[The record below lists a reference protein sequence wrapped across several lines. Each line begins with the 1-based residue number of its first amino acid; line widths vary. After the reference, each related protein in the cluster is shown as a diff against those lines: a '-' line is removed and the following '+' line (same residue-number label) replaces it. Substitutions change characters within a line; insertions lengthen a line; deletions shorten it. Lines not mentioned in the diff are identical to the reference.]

1 MWESKLSMVGPRFV
15 LRLSVMVNARET
27 AGLLNP
33 GFHRGKR
40 KLGKDWRVQGRDG
53 WGEAVQDRGEEG
65 ARGRH
70 HLTFGP
76 LPQTNGFGAGSE
88 EDSADQDEEFD
99 DEDENNE
106 MEEEERCG
114 ISETEGDASDAAEEP
129 LQHTVAREEPLHH
142 VDATRIL
149 TDADFKL
156 LARLRAALQEK
167 EKDPR
172 MRSKQAVAH
181 AGPADDEDADA
192 DNLPTPSFAVLPE
205 SLGAAVKSEKSS
217 KIERIASI
225 LSGRKEKKF
234 DHEGHA
240 GGLTNKEKE
249 RKKNFVMVRKGK
261 KSIANKIR
269 TSNSD
274 TRYKKMHAKEQ
285 FGRERRKR
293 RRT

>member
-1 MWESKLSMVGPRFV
+1 MVGPRFV

-106 MEEEERCG
+106 MEEEE
-114 ISETEGDASDAAEEP
+114 AEEG
-129 LQHTVAREEPLHH
+129 EEGEEGEEEEYEEGE
-142 VDATRIL
+142 D
-149 TDADFKL
+149 
-156 LARLRAALQEK
+156 EG
-167 EKDPR
+167 EYEEGEEEEEEEYEEEEEE
-172 MRSKQAVAH
+172 H
-181 AGPADDEDADA
+181 AGPADSHVDNKFGVGVEDAVHMRA
-192 DNLPTPSFAVLPE
+192 HNLSRAH
-205 SLGAAVKSEKSS
+205 
-217 KIERIASI
+217 SI
-225 LSGRKEKKF
+225 L
-234 DHEGHA
+234 
-240 GGLTNKEKE
+240 LC
-249 RKKNFVMVRKGK
+249 
-261 KSIANKIR
+261 
-269 TSNSD
+269 
-274 TRYKKMHAKEQ
+274 
-285 FGRERRKR
+285 
-293 RRT
+293 